1 MTRAYSRPYSPDT
14 RPIVGI
20 TTNHE
25 GTDATLRDTYYRQ
38 IAAAGGTPLLIPPIE
53 DPEVVASTLD
63 SIDALLL
70 SGGGDINPLWTGEEP
85 RQGLGHINGARDLPE
100 LMITRMAFNRQM
112 PILGICRGMQTMAT
126 ALGGQVQQD
135 MGRQDS
141 LCKHSQDADREV
153 ATHSVTLEA
162 DCVLRKLYGNA
173 KIYVNSFHHQAVA
186 TPGQHMRVTAKAA
199 DGVTEAM
206 EGLYGKPLLGVQW
219 HPEWLGDDG
228 RHVFRWLVDEAR
240 LYKDTK
246 RFHRRNTTLDSHCD
260 TPMFFPQGIDF
271 SRRDPHILYD
281 MHKMR
286 EGMVDAV
293 TMVAYVPQPECGVTF
308 AEVAPFPTDSPKA
321 YADLILDMTDTLVA
335 DNSSMLA
342 RVKTAADITANK
354 RDGKKSLLTGIENG
368 LALEHDIANVEH
380 FAKRGITYITLC
392 HNGDNAICDS
402 ARRTQHTHGGVSDFG
417 AQVIAEMNRL
427 GLIVDLSHAGES
439 SFYDALE
446 LSRTP
451 IVCSHSC
458 CKALCDVPRNITDDQ
473 LRALARHGGV
483 CQITLYNGFL
493 RTDGRATIEDAMR
506 HLLHAID
513 TAGID
518 HVGIGS
524 DFDGDGGIPGLAD
537 ASELCNITRELL
549 RKRFSEEDIAKIW
562 GGNWLRVM
570 SEAQACAQRT

>member
-1 MTRAYSRPYSPDT
+1 MTRAYSRPYSPYA

-53 DPEVVASTLD
+53 DPDVVASTLD
-63 SIDALLL
+63 GIDALLL

-85 RQGLGHINGARDLPE
+85 RQGLGRINGERDLPE

-135 MGRQDS
+135 MGCQES
-141 LCKHSQDADREV
+141 LCKHSQNADREV

-162 DCVLRKLYGNA
+162 DCMLRKLYGDN

-186 TPGQHMRVTAKAA
+186 TPGPHMRVTAKAA
-199 DGVTEAM
+199 DGVAEAM
-206 EGLYGKPLLGVQW
+206 EGLFGKPLLGVQW

-228 RHVFRWLVDEAR
+228 IHVFRWLVDEAR

-271 SRRDPHILYD
+271 ARRDPRILYD

-293 TMVAYVPQPECGVTF
+293 TMVAYVPQPESGVTF

-335 DNSSMLA
+335 DNSSLLA
-342 RVKTAADITANK
+342 RARTAADITANK
-354 RDGKKSLLTGIENG
+354 RDGKKSLLMGIENG

-392 HNGDNAICDS
+392 HNGDNDICDS
-402 ARRTQHTHGGVSDFG
+402 ARRTQNTHGGVSDFG

-483 CQITLYNGFL
+483 CQITLYKGFL

-549 RKRFSEEDIAKIW
+549 RRRLSEEDMAKIW

-570 SEAQACAQRT
+570 SEAQACAHRT